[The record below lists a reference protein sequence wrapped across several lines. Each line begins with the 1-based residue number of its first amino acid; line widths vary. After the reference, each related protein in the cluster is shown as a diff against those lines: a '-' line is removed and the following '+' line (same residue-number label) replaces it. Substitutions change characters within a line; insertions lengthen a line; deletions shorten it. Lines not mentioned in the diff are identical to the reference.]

1 MMTIDF
7 QADPVDSTRRGGKA
21 GFLQIISGLSCAVL
35 LAGVSLCS
43 GQDFSGEE
51 EEPYGPRPQMAEKA
65 LEQTKKALKKHKG
78 NKDMLVLPG
87 LTADRKARRVEVLAE
102 PTGLQAEEILEFLL
116 VDQSSSHGY
125 EALLWSFAKPSDV
138 HKALEFIGLKPGQP
152 FNPNAM
158 RFWASGDRVMLSVV
172 SDDGD
177 EQVPIE
183 RLILDEEAEK
193 TLPEEGFVF
202 SGSGT
207 VVARDGSGK
216 KDYIADIWDPKSVA
230 SVYNE
235 PSAVLDVPRQ
245 AAKDAMY
252 GKQVVNPEYR
262 LSGGR
267 LVKIVMEPG
276 ETNGIPAA
284 LNFELSIGLSAD
296 ASNLTF
302 RLTGDEDDKKPLI
315 EAQEM
320 RQVLEKI
327 LAMGKDK
334 EAPFL
339 KVLFS
344 DKVPV
349 GDVSK
354 ACIPLAMMETMGMIR
369 IEPPAEGG
377 LYYRAFVPE
386 QSWRKPEVRPS
397 QPWELHLKLAE
408 GKVKG
413 KMVYNQPV
421 WSNDSIEPT
430 FKIKTIDDVSTPE
443 NMKSHLDA
451 DAEARKAASQSQL
464 PSVLLVFA
472 DADISYGQVMAFL
485 KPVLKTNGTIYVF
498 AE

>member
-1 MMTIDF
+1 MITTGFWGDRGAGLM
-7 QADPVDSTRRGGKA
+7 RRSKA
-21 GFLQIISGLSCAVL
+21 FSSGMLFSLSCAVL
-35 LAGVSLCS
+35 LTGAFLCP

-65 LEQTKKALKKHKG
+65 LEQTRKAMEKHKD

-102 PTGLQAEEILEFLL
+102 PTGLQAEEIVEFLL

-125 EALLWSFAKPSDV
+125 EAMLWSFAKPSDV

-152 FNPNAM
+152 YNPNAM
-158 RFWASGDRVMLSVV
+158 RFWASGDKVMVSVV
-172 SDDGD
+172 PGEGD

-183 RLILDEEAEK
+183 RLILNEEENE
-193 TLPEEGFVF
+193 TLPEEGFIF

-207 VVARDGSGK
+207 VIAKDGSGK
-216 KDYIADIWDPKSVA
+216 KSYIADIWDPKSVA

-245 AAKDAMY
+245 AAKDALY
-252 GKQVVNPEYR
+252 GKQVVNPEFR

-267 LVKIVMEPG
+267 LVKIIMEPG
-276 ETNGIPAA
+276 DTNGVPAA
-284 LNFELSIGLSAD
+284 LNFELAIGMSAD
-296 ASNLTF
+296 GTNLSF
-302 RLTGDEDDKKPLI
+302 RLTGDEKKPLI
-315 EAQEM
+315 EASEM

-334 EAPFL
+334 AAPFV
-339 KVLFS
+339 KVLFN
-344 DKVPV
+344 DAIKV

-354 ACIPLAMMETMGMIR
+354 ACIPLAMMETMGMMR

-386 QSWRKPEVRPS
+386 QSWRDPEGRPS
-397 QPWELHLKLAE
+397 QPWELHLKLAD

-413 KMVYNQPV
+413 RMVYNKPV
-421 WSNDSIEPT
+421 WSNDSIDPT
-430 FKIKTIDDVSTPE
+430 FETKTIDDVPTPE
-443 NMKSHLDA
+443 KMKAHLDA
-451 DAEARKAASQSQL
+451 DAEARKKVEQSAL
-464 PSVLLVFA
+464 PAVLLVFA
-472 DADISYGQVMAFL
+472 GSDVSYGQLMEFL
-485 KPVLKTNGTIYVF
+485 KPVLKTHGTIYIF
-498 AE
+498 TE